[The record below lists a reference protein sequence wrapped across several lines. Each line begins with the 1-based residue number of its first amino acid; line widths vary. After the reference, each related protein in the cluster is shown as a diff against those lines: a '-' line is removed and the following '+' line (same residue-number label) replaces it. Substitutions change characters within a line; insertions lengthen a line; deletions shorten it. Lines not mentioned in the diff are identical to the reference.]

1 MKSQISVIIFQQV
14 VHVFRLI
21 QEIINNM
28 AVIQNSLWAILICSC
43 KYSVYLHLSLFQ

>member
-28 AVIQNSLWAILICSC
+28 AVIQNSLWAILIC
-43 KYSVYLHLSLFQ
+43 